1 MKSRPNARGKAPE
14 FDENSRAKSNPNAS
28 EILPN
33 SRPLWAG
40 RGQQAHVHAPSLC
53 PTITSAEANPAH
65 ETDEAALAVCYDKAR
80 LARFLGLSV
89 RSLDRANAAGLLPCP
104 DLVCGRS
111 ARWSPST
118 IQRWLRT
125 KPRLPGRKGANHGQ

>member
-1 MKSRPNARGKAPE
+1 MTSRRNLDTQKKPPGPASPRGKSR
-14 FDENSRAKSNPNAS
+14 NPDALR
-28 EILPN
+28 ILP
-33 SRPLWAG
+33 SREG
-40 RGQQAHVHAPSLC
+40 RGQQPPDPALSPGTPAHSSEVSPV
-53 PTITSAEANPAH
+53 H
-65 ETDEAALAVCYDKAR
+65 ETDEAALAVCFDKQG

-89 RSLDRANAAGLLPCP
+89 RSLDRANAMGLLPCP

-118 IQRWLRT
+118 IERWLRT

>member
-33 SRPLWAG
+33 SRPLWAM
-40 RGQQAHVHAPSLC
+40 RGQSPLDPAATSP
-53 PTITSAEANPAH
+53 PAITSSEANPVH
-65 ETDEAALAVCYDKAR
+65 ETDLAVYFTRRTLCQRLQISERSWSRAAAL
-80 LARFLGLSV
+80 GLT
-89 RSLDRANAAGLLPCP
+89 PEP
-104 DLVCGRS
+104 DIQIGPS
-111 ARWSPST
+111 ARWSRST
-118 IQRWLRT
+118 IERWLRT